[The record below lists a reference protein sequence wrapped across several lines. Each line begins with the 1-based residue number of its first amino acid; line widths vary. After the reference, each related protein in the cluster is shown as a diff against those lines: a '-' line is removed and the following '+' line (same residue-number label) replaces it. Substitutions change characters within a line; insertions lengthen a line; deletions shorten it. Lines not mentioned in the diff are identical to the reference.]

1 MANTI
6 EVQIKQVSAATSQAT
21 VRSHQVL
28 VDRPETKGGDDKG
41 PMGGELLLAALG
53 GCFMSNLL
61 AAIRARE
68 APVANVRTRV
78 AGTLAESPGRFEAV
92 EMRVSAECEDL
103 ELLGKLVT
111 IAERSCIV
119 ANTLRSCLKLSVAV
133 DPS

>member
-6 EVQIKQVSAATSQAT
+6 EVQVKQVGPATSEAAIRT
-21 VRSHQVL
+21 HHVL
-28 VDRPETKGGDDKG
+28 VDRPEAKGGDDRG

-68 APVANVRTRV
+68 APVANVRTLV

-92 EMRVSAECEDL
+92 DMLVSADCEDR
-103 ELLGKLVT
+103 ELLRKLVT

-119 ANTLRSCLKLSVAV
+119 ANTLRDAVRLSARVEE
-133 DPS
+133 